1 MADQLTEEQ
10 IAEFKEVFCLF
21 DKNEDGTISTS
32 ELGSMLKMLGE
43 DPQDEVLEEMIRQAD
58 LNRNGIV
65 EFPEFL
71 TMMSKK
77 DADKEEDKDKDKD
90 TDRVKKIRAAFR
102 VFDKD
107 GNGFISPA
115 ELRQAMIDHG
125 ERATDEKVDR
135 WIQEADFDEDGL
147 VSYEEFITLMTSE

>member
-10 IAEFKEVFCLF
+10 IAEFKEAFFLF
-21 DKNEDGTISTS
+21 DKNEDGTINTS
-32 ELGSMLKMLGE
+32 ELGSVLKMLGE
-43 DPQDEVLEEMIRQAD
+43 EAKDEVLEEMIRQAD
-58 LNRNGIV
+58 VNRTGTV

-77 DADKEEDKDKDKD
+77 DADKDKKKE
-90 TDRVKKIRAAFR
+90 TERVKKIRAAFR

-115 ELRQAMIDHG
+115 ELRQVLIDHG
-125 ERATDEKVDR
+125 EKATDEKVDR
-135 WIQEADFDEDGL
+135 WIQEADIDQDGL
-147 VSYEEFITLMTSE
+147 VSYEEFVTLMTSE

>member
-1 MADQLTEEQ
+1 MADQLTEQQ
-10 IAEFKEVFCLF
+10 IAEFKEAFFLF
-21 DKNEDGTISTS
+21 DKNEDGTINTS
-32 ELGSMLKMLGE
+32 ELGSVLKMLGE
-43 DPQDEVLEEMIRQAD
+43 EAKDEVLEEMIRQAD
-58 LNRNGIV
+58 VNRNGTV

-77 DADKEEDKDKDKD
+77 DADKDKKKE
-90 TDRVKKIRAAFR
+90 TERVKKIRAAFR

-115 ELRQAMIDHG
+115 ELRQVLIDHG

-135 WIQEADFDEDGL
+135 WIQEADIDQDGL
-147 VSYEEFITLMTSE
+147 VSYEEFVTLMTSE

>member
-1 MADQLTEEQ
+1 MADQLTEQQ
-10 IAEFKEVFCLF
+10 IAEFKEAFFLF
-21 DKNEDGTISTS
+21 DKNEDGTINTS
-32 ELGSMLKMLGE
+32 ELGSVLKMLGE
-43 DPQDEVLEEMIRQAD
+43 EAKDEVLEEMIRQAD
-58 LNRNGIV
+58 VNRNGTV

-77 DADKEEDKDKDKD
+77 DADKDKKKE

-115 ELRQAMIDHG
+115 ELRQVLIDHG
-125 ERATDEKVDR
+125 EKATDEKVDR
-135 WIQEADFDEDGL
+135 WIQEADIDQDGL
-147 VSYEEFITLMTSE
+147 VSYEEFVTLMTSE

>member
-1 MADQLTEEQ
+1 MADQLTEQQ
-10 IAEFKEVFCLF
+10 IAEFKEAFFLF
-21 DKNEDGTISTS
+21 DKNEDGTINTS
-32 ELGSMLKMLGE
+32 ELGSVLKMLGE
-43 DPQDEVLEEMIRQAD
+43 EAKDEVLEEMIRQAD
-58 LNRNGIV
+58 VNRTGTV

-77 DADKEEDKDKDKD
+77 DADKDKKKE
-90 TDRVKKIRAAFR
+90 TERVKKIRAAFR

-115 ELRQAMIDHG
+115 ELRQVLIDHG

-135 WIQEADFDEDGL
+135 WIQEADIDQDGL
-147 VSYEEFITLMTSE
+147 VSYEEFVTLMTSE